1 MVAVVLSEKAERW
14 FLQKVADLAAVNP
27 QAARNL
33 IARIERQKQ
42 LLATFPQM
50 TERGLI
56 PGTRKVSMPPFVLI
70 IRKIGNTVEIAS
82 IRDGRQKDAHK
93 PTNLLSADDDDIGD
107 DNGND
112 DTYDGGST
120 FGP

>member
-14 FLQKVADLAAVNP
+14 FLQKVADLATVNP

-33 IARIERQKQ
+33 IARIERQRQ

-56 PGTRKVSMPPFVLI
+56 PGTRKVSMPPYVLI

-93 PTNLLSADDDDIGD
+93 PTTLLPADDRDDD
-107 DNGND
+107 HGND
-112 DTYDGGST
+112 DAYDGGST